1 MWQALAVLS
10 SFVVGREAVRDA
22 AVRVLSAFTMNEAPS
37 VKQYQEAVG
46 AALLLKQVRWLL
58 VCAAMVAWA
67 RAWILGGCSDNC
79 SIGQTH
85 SRVAATVSTTACF
98 SQLGIAR
105 QLHLPHRQLAHSRTG
120 GGRTQWAYHASDE
133 SVPNLA
139 CSNDPSG
146 LLSDCYCTALLLSAS
161 PVQCSLSWCLTSCCP
176 CSPPTPSTMRG

>member
-22 AVRVLSAFTMNEAPS
+22 AVRVLGAFTMNEAPS

-58 VCAAMVAWA
+58 VRAAMVTLA
-67 RAWILGGCSDNC
+67 RAWVPAGCSDNC
-79 SIGQTH
+79 SIGRIH
-85 SRVAATVSTTACF
+85 IRVAAAVSITAGFCR
-98 SQLGIAR
+98 LGIAR
-105 QLHLPHRQLAHSRTG
+105 QLRMPHPQLVHSLTG
-120 GGRTQWAYHASDE
+120 GGCIYYANLAIKE
-133 SVPNLA
+133 SVPYLG
-139 CSNDPSG
+139 CTNDPSG
-146 LLSDCYCTALLLSAS
+146 LPSDCCCTALLLSAS